1 MPLRPSTTIRAV
13 PASGGGAVVFSVAPR
28 AACSQVDPAVRF
40 SQVLCIVT
48 AACAPLPSPK
58 QAQPGVIEHIVA
70 VQPDPGQ
77 RAGVVLL
84 QFHGEVHRMGDL
96 FAVLD
101 ENGYRGLVRTR
112 RQASI
117 DCDHCPGPLVEA
129 ELEAGQGPAAV
140 GAVAVGPVQGP
151 SPKARLGRGAR
162 GRSPTAAWQPTLQV
176 DLDGDGRWDWVEAE
190 RCGHSVQSGCAGSA
204 EVCDMFCTGVARA
217 GKEPDAASMHC
228 RSVVPDLTDCSP

>member
-1 MPLRPSTTIRAV
+1 M
-13 PASGGGAVVFSVAPR
+13 FFVAPR
-28 AACSQVDPAVRF
+28 KGSRHVGSALRLRPL
-40 SQVLCIVT
+40 LCILS

-84 QFHGEVHRMGDL
+84 QFHGEVHRTGDL
-96 FAVLD
+96 FVVLD
-101 ENGYRGLVRTR
+101 ENGYRGMVRTR
-112 RQASI
+112 RQASV
-117 DCDHCPGPLVEA
+117 DCDHCPGPLIEA

-151 SPKARLGRGAR
+151 APKARLGRVTR
-162 GRSPTAAWQPTLQV
+162 GRAPTATWQPTLQV
-176 DLDGDGRWDWVEAE
+176 DLDGDGRWDWTEAE
-190 RCGHSVQSGCAGSA
+190 RCGHSVPSGCAGSV
-204 EVCDMFCTGVARA
+204 EVCDMFCTGVAPA
-217 GKEPDAASMHC
+217 GKEPDAATMRC